1 MPICRGIK
9 VSEQGVF
16 ADIFFDKARA
26 HKLIRT
32 ERGIETVVQANPHA
46 KSLDLEA
53 LKRLQEYAK
62 GEETLVSPNGE
73 TVKFSE
79 ILFCMNICSRFHE
92 VDPSFELFMDF
103 KDQSPSVAASTVET
117 LLRRA

>member
-9 VSEQGVF
+9 VSEEGVF

-32 ERGIETVVQANPHA
+32 EKGIEAVVQPNPHS
-46 KSLDLEA
+46 KSMDVEA
-53 LKRLQEYAK
+53 LKRLQSYAD
-62 GEETLVSPNGE
+62 GAETLRDPNGAE
-73 TVKFSE
+73 VKFSE
-79 ILFCMNICSRFHE
+79 VLFCMNICSRFHE
-92 VDPSFELFMDF
+92 VDPTFGLYMDF
-103 KDQSPSVAASTVET
+103 KDQSPEVAASTVET